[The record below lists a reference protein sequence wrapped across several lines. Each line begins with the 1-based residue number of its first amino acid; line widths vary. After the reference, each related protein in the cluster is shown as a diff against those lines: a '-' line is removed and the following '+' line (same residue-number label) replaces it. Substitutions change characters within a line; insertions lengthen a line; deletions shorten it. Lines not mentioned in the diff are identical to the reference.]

1 MPNRGLNMG
10 DGWETKRRRD
20 HNNDWAV
27 IKLGLPGTIRKV
39 ILDTA
44 HFKGNYPDQF
54 SLQAAHSADS
64 DTNLS
69 WQTILEKTPLRA
81 DYEHLFIEQLLCSDD
96 EEFTHVK
103 VNIYPDGGISRLRI
117 FGFPNWEADNMDLQQ
132 INNLDKEKAHHLF
145 MQCCTSERW
154 VEKMVAGRPYIDSNS
169 LRQTADRHWNQMTED
184 DYLQAFEGHP
194 KIGDITS
201 LKAKY
206 ANTKELASDEQAGV
220 KQAYDQLMIDLAED
234 NRAYEEKYGFIFI
247 VCATGK
253 SAEEML
259 NLLRVRLKNT
269 RHRELE
275 IASEEQR
282 KIFHLRL
289 EKIL

>member
-1 MPNRGLNMG
+1 
-10 DGWETKRRRD
+10 
-20 HNNDWAV
+20 
-27 IKLGLPGTIRKV
+27 
-39 ILDTA
+39 
-44 HFKGNYPDQF
+44 
-54 SLQAAHSADS
+54 
-64 DTNLS
+64 
-69 WQTILEKTPLRA
+69 
-81 DYEHLFIEQLLCSDD
+81 
-96 EEFTHVK
+96 
-103 VNIYPDGGISRLRI
+103 
-117 FGFPNWEADNMDLQQ
+117 MDLQQ
-132 INNLDKEKAHHLF
+132 INNLALDKARHLF

-154 VEKMVAGRPYIDSNS
+154 VEKMVAGRPYIDANS
-169 LRQTADRHWNQMTED
+169 LRQTADRYWDQMAED

-206 ANTKELASDEQAGV
+206 ANTKELASDEQAGI

>member
-1 MPNRGLNMG
+1 
-10 DGWETKRRRD
+10 
-20 HNNDWAV
+20 
-27 IKLGLPGTIRKV
+27 
-39 ILDTA
+39 
-44 HFKGNYPDQF
+44 
-54 SLQAAHSADS
+54 
-64 DTNLS
+64 
-69 WQTILEKTPLRA
+69 
-81 DYEHLFIEQLLCSDD
+81 
-96 EEFTHVK
+96 
-103 VNIYPDGGISRLRI
+103 
-117 FGFPNWEADNMDLQQ
+117 MDLQQ
-132 INNLDKEKAHHLF
+132 INNLDLDKAHHLF

-154 VEKMVAGRPYIDSNS
+154 VEKMVAGRPYIDANS
-169 LRQTADRHWNQMTED
+169 LRQTADRHWDQMAED

-206 ANTKELASDEQAGV
+206 ANTKELASDEQAGI

>member
-1 MPNRGLNMG
+1 
-10 DGWETKRRRD
+10 
-20 HNNDWAV
+20 
-27 IKLGLPGTIRKV
+27 
-39 ILDTA
+39 
-44 HFKGNYPDQF
+44 
-54 SLQAAHSADS
+54 
-64 DTNLS
+64 
-69 WQTILEKTPLRA
+69 
-81 DYEHLFIEQLLCSDD
+81 
-96 EEFTHVK
+96 
-103 VNIYPDGGISRLRI
+103 
-117 FGFPNWEADNMDLQQ
+117 MDLQQ
-132 INNLDKEKAHHLF
+132 INNLDLDKAHHLF

-154 VEKMVAGRPYIDSNS
+154 VEKMVADRPYIDTNS
-169 LRQTADRHWNQMTED
+169 LRQTADRHWDQMAED

-206 ANTKELASDEQAGV
+206 ANTKELASDEQAGI